1 MNAIVAIIT
10 VIVAI
15 ILFTSIAYVKAP
27 PNRAAIITGLLKE
40 PRILRGKAGFKIPFF
55 ERVDWLEVGQM
66 DISVETEEF
75 IPTSDFINI
84 QVDAIAQVSIDVEN
98 GMDIAMRNFLNKNM
112 DEIKTSIA
120 KTLQGNLREIIGTME
135 LKNICQNKAEFSK
148 QVKENAEE
156 DIANL
161 GISII
166 SFNVQN
172 IKDKENLI
180 SDLGI
185 DNREKIRKS
194 ASIAKADSLKEVSI
208 NQAKADNES
217 NTAEIESQTEIAKRE
232 NELAIKRAEL
242 KTEEDKA
249 KARADATY
257 DIESQRVRKDLEK
270 ATQEAEIAKR
280 EKEIELQAKEAEVTE
295 KKLDAEI
302 KKKADADRYAEEMK
316 AEAELFKR
324 KKEAEA
330 DLFEKEKEA
339 DAIRMKGIAE
349 AEAMDKKAE
358 AMKKYGEA
366 AILEMLIGV
375 LPDIAK
381 AVAEPISS
389 ISDVKIIGSGSQGVS
404 DISGNVPIIMAQVME
419 TVKEA
424 TGVDLQDIIHANTY
438 DAKVNRKVE
447 ITGSVPI
454 KEQLVGTADPK
465 ENADSK

>member
-1 MNAIVAIIT
+1 MNAIAAIIT

-98 GMDIAMRNFLNKNM
+98 GMDIAMRNFLNKNI

-194 ASIAKADSLKEVSI
+194 ASI
-208 NQAKADNES
+208 AKADNES

-339 DAIRMKGIAE
+339 EAIKKKGEAEADAIRMKGIAE

-404 DISGNVPIIMAQVME
+404 DISGNVPIVMAQVME

-424 TGVDLQDIIHANTY
+424 TGVDLQDVIHANTY

-454 KEQLVGTADPK
+454 KEQLVGTTDPE
-465 ENADSK
+465 ENADLK

>member
-1 MNAIVAIIT
+1 MNAIAAIIT

-180 SDLGI
+180 SDL
-185 DNREKIRKS
+185 
-194 ASIAKADSLKEVSI
+194 
-208 NQAKADNES
+208 
-217 NTAEIESQTEIAKRE
+217 
-232 NELAIKRAEL
+232 
-242 KTEEDKA
+242 
-249 KARADATY
+249 
-257 DIESQRVRKDLEK
+257 
-270 ATQEAEIAKR
+270 
-280 EKEIELQAKEAEVTE
+280 
-295 KKLDAEI
+295 
-302 KKKADADRYAEEMK
+302 
-316 AEAELFKR
+316 
-324 KKEAEA
+324 
-330 DLFEKEKEA
+330 
-339 DAIRMKGIAE
+339 
-349 AEAMDKKAE
+349 
-358 AMKKYGEA
+358 
-366 AILEMLIGV
+366 
-375 LPDIAK
+375 
-381 AVAEPISS
+381 
-389 ISDVKIIGSGSQGVS
+389 
-404 DISGNVPIIMAQVME
+404 
-419 TVKEA
+419 
-424 TGVDLQDIIHANTY
+424 
-438 DAKVNRKVE
+438 
-447 ITGSVPI
+447 
-454 KEQLVGTADPK
+454 
-465 ENADSK
+465 

>member
-270 ATQEAEIAKR
+270 
-280 EKEIELQAKEAEVTE
+280 VTD
-295 KKLDAEI
+295 KKLDADI
-302 KKKADADRYAEEMK
+302 KNIADADRYAEEMI
-316 AEAELFKR
+316 ADAELFKR

-339 DAIRMKGIAE
+339 EAIKKKGEAEADAIRMKGIAE
-349 AEAMDKKAE
+349 AEAMDKKAA

-389 ISDVKIIGSGSQGVS
+389 ISDVKIIGSGCQGVS
-404 DISGNVPIIMAQVME
+404 DISGNVPIVMAQVME

>member
-1 MNAIVAIIT
+1 MNAIAAIIT

-194 ASIAKADSLKEVSI
+194 ASIAKAD
-208 NQAKADNES
+208 NES

-339 DAIRMKGIAE
+339 EAIKKKGEAEADAIRMKGIAE

-404 DISGNVPIIMAQVME
+404 DISGNVPIVMAQVME

-424 TGVDLQDIIHANTY
+424 TGVDLQDVIHANTY

-454 KEQLVGTADPK
+454 KEQLVGTTDPE
-465 ENADSK
+465 ENADLK

>member
-316 AEAELFKR
+316 AEA
-324 KKEAEA
+324 
-330 DLFEKEKEA
+330 

-404 DISGNVPIIMAQVME
+404 DISGNVPIVMAQVME

>member
-330 DLFEKEKEA
+330 
-339 DAIRMKGIAE
+339 
-349 AEAMDKKAE
+349 AMS
-358 AMKKYGEA
+358 
-366 AILEMLIGV
+366 L
-375 LPDIAK
+375 
-381 AVAEPISS
+381 S
-389 ISDVKIIGSGSQGVS
+389 
-404 DISGNVPIIMAQVME
+404 
-419 TVKEA
+419 
-424 TGVDLQDIIHANTY
+424 
-438 DAKVNRKVE
+438 
-447 ITGSVPI
+447 
-454 KEQLVGTADPK
+454 
-465 ENADSK
+465 